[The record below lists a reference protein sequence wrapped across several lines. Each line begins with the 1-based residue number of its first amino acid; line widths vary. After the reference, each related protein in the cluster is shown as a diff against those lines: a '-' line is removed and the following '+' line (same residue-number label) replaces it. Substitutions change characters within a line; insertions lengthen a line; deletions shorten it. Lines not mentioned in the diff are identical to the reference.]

1 MIRQLIK
8 TRRKQVLIDIS
19 TQKDFFLANGKAC
32 IRNHRRVLVN
42 LRRVMAWARHNNL
55 PIISTCQVYPNNN
68 GCSEV
73 SYCLDG
79 TEGQRKIRYTLV
91 DNHISFPADGS
102 TDLPIDLLKKY
113 HQIILNKRCADPFD
127 EPRIERLLSDI
138 KANEFILIGANAEDA
153 VLATALG
160 LLQRNKNVTVIA
172 DAIGCQ
178 NRNEADLAFR
188 KIQAK
193 GAQIIETKKLAGI
206 SHLRTIG
213 ICDCDLCRSFAER
226 AFSHSSPN

>member
-8 TRRKQVLIDIS
+8 TRRRQVLIDIS

-32 IRNHRRVLVN
+32 IRNHRRVLAN

-55 PIISTCQVYPNNN
+55 PIISTCQVYPNHN

-91 DNHISFPADGS
+91 DNRITFPADGS
-102 TDLPIDLLKKY
+102 TDLPVDLLKRY
-113 HQIILNKRCADPFD
+113 HQIILHKRCTDPFD
-127 EPRIERLLSDI
+127 EPRIERLLTDLR
-138 KANEFILIGANAEDA
+138 ANEFIIVGANAEDA

-160 LLQRNKNVTVIA
+160 LLQRNKNVTVVV

-178 NRNEADLAFR
+178 SRNEADLAIR
-188 KIQAK
+188 KIQSK
-193 GAQIIETKKLAGI
+193 GAQIIESKKLAGI
-206 SHLRTIG
+206 SHLRTVG
-213 ICDCDLCRSFAER
+213 ICNCELCRSFAER